1 MPKNKS
7 AAKTRQAAKKRIKT
21 TKGGKGKKML
31 QKASRNHLLINKSKR
46 AKRVGRVEASP
57 SKTKILDRLLP
68 NG

>member
-31 QKASRNHLLINKSKR
+31 QKASQNHLLINKSKR
-46 AKRVGRVEASP
+46 AKRVDRVDAPASR
-57 SKTKILDRLLP
+57 SKILDKLLP